1 MAFCQLN
8 HLTKTMTEE
17 RELIDGVFYVWET
30 RFGLW
35 TTETTGGR
43 KMLTALTKDIVVR
56 ATKWY
61 LKCEQDGTLDLH
73 TKVVNSGIVG
83 GKL

>member
-1 MAFCQLN
+1 
-8 HLTKTMTEE
+8 MTDE
-17 RELIDGVFYVWET
+17 RELIDEVFYVWET

-35 TTETTGGR
+35 TTETKAGR
-43 KMLTALTKDIVVR
+43 PMLTSLTKETVVR

-61 LKCEQDGTLDLH
+61 LKSEQDGTLEEH
-73 TKVVNSGIVG
+73 TKVINSGIVG